1 MTTEEAIR
9 KFEIIRNTTE
19 KVLASNSN
27 PFVKEC
33 EQFYR
38 EQKQMAEMALSALRA
53 KQEHT
58 GPCDLCGYNPPS
70 SSDGKP
76 CTMCSAV
83 SKQPEEDDATK

>member
-53 KQEHT
+53 QQEHP
-58 GPCDLCGYNPPS
+58 GPCDLCAYNPPS
-70 SSDGKP
+70 SFDGKP
-76 CTMCSAV
+76 CAMC
-83 SKQPEEDDATK
+83 PATPPTKEGD